1 MKKRILAILLMLT
14 LLLSGCSEIKLKMDQ
29 IENYE
34 SSESMGERYAYEILD
49 YLEAGDKEGLKS
61 MFCEAV
67 RDTDDFDEEIDEL
80 FEIWGDYTIEDRE
93 TLDLSIGGRNR
104 AWDYGEWTRDI
115 LGVHVSNLNNGGVTE
130 FTFNVILAYSEDES
144 IIGMNCIRLWGNDEL
159 ILLVGEA
166 QY

>member
-1 MKKRILAILLMLT
+1 MLT
-14 LLLSGCSEIKLKMDQ
+14 LLLSGCSELKLKMDQ

-93 TLDLSIGGRNR
+93 TLNIRSGGRES
-104 AWDYGEWTRDI
+104 AWDYGEWTRDTI
-115 LGVHVSNLNNGGVTE
+115 LINVKDLQIEEIDFMGICVCLADADEENIGVQRITLWDDSENE
-130 FTFNVILAYSEDES
+130 VIFA
-144 IIGMNCIRLWGNDEL
+144 
-159 ILLVGEA
+159 VG
-166 QY
+166 